1 MIRSP
6 IEWKFPTISV
16 ALLAAA
22 LAVPLALWAPAPAEA
37 RQKGTTYAKSGHDG
51 DPYRLYRRRGESPQY
66 GRKDRKRDDRRDHD
80 DAKYRKRDDRKPQ
93 YGRDDRRGGDGR
105 KYRKIDDRKP
115 QYVHKDRKRDDGKIR
130 KRTDASPQFVDK
142 DRKRDDRK
150 FRKRDEKQPQYA
162 RKDPGRDDRRGRDG
176 RTYRKRD
183 DRKPQYR
190 RNDQRRSYRRYS
202 YPPDRS
208 YRHAYRTPSHR
219 HDLHGGH
226 RRLSESYIRGLA
238 LWHYPTILGIEYWDG
253 IYYVRAHDYYGR
265 TFRLAYDAYTGIFL
279 TFVFLGI
286 LGHLG

>member
-6 IEWKFPTISV
+6 IEWKLPTISV

-51 DPYRLYRRRGESPQY
+51 DSYRLYRRRGESPQY
-66 GRKDRKRDDRRDHD
+66 GRKD
-80 DAKYRKRDDRKPQ
+80 RKRDDRKPQ

-105 KYRKIDDRKP
+105 KYRKNDDRKP

-130 KRTDASPQFVDK
+130 KRTDASPQYVDK
-142 DRKRDDRK
+142 D
-150 FRKRDEKQPQYA
+150 
-162 RKDPGRDDRRGRDG
+162 
-176 RTYRKRD
+176 RKRD

-190 RNDQRRSYRRYS
+190 RSDPWRSYGRYS